1 MSAQVDEA
9 DTAVI
14 KPGINPEAFAKLN
27 TEPSTVLH
35 TKVP

>member
-27 TEPSTVLH
+27 TEEGLLII
-35 TKVP
+35 